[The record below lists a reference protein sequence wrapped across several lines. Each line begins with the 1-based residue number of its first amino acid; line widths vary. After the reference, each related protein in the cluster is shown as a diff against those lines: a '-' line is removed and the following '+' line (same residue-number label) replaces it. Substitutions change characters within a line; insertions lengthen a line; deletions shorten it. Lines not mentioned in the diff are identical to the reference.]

1 MHQAVSVARSS
12 LGNQREH
19 RQNLIK
25 RYRSILIL
33 TAPPE
38 QMKKPEMSSK
48 EETLK
53 ERNQR
58 LVKYVERLW
67 GKQRYTYVSRRR
79 FYKNKSNWS
88 AFAESEH
95 LN

>member
-1 MHQAVSVARSS
+1 
-12 LGNQREH
+12 
-19 RQNLIK
+19 
-25 RYRSILIL
+25 
-33 TAPPE
+33 
-38 QMKKPEMSSK
+38 MKKPEMSSK

-53 ERNQR
+53 EKNQR
-58 LVKYVERLW
+58 LKYVESLW